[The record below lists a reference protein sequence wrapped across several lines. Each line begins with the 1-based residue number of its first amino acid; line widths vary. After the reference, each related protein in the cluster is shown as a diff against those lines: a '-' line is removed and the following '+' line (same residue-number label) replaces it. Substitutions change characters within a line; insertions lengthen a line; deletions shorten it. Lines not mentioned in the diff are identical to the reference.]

1 MERCLIIVSR
11 DRPDLWQELTQN
23 YAHAD
28 GVEIILDRRQA
39 ERWTPA
45 RESAD
50 RRSSA
55 DPGTRM
61 QDQGFVVIPRR

>member
-28 GVEIILDRRQA
+28 EVEIILDRRQG

-50 RRSSA
+50 RRSSTG
-55 DPGTRM
+55 PGTMM
-61 QDQGFVVIPRR
+61 QDQGFVVIPRG